1 MISRDFEG
9 GTGPFRHMVHYL
21 DRASEMAK
29 RAGAATPLLDKTRE
43 CYQLADKQNRGDQ
56 DIAAV
61 IEILEAASQD
71 PTA

>member
-1 MISRDFEG
+1 LGSCFQYFNHGSDI
-9 GTGPFRHMVHYL
+9 L
-21 DRASEMAK
+21 IA
-29 RAGAATPLLDKTRE
+29 PLLDKTRE